1 MAKKEESLQIAISN
15 YIRLQYP
22 DVIFTFEASGLWL
35 PIGLAKKTKAM
46 RSDTGLPDLLIF
58 EPKGKFHGLFIELK
72 AKTIYKKDGGYLKDD
87 HIEDQTHLLHRL
99 KVKGY
104 MAVFAIGFD
113 DAKKIIDSYFNL

>member
-1 MAKKEESLQIAISN
+1 MAKKEENLQIAISN
-15 YIRLQYP
+15 YLKLQYP
-22 DVIFTFEASGLWL
+22 STIFTFEASGLRL
-35 PIGLAKKTKAM
+35 PIGLAKKAKAM

-87 HIEDQTHLLHRL
+87 HIEDQAHLLHRL

-104 MAVFAIGFD
+104 MACFAIGFD

>member
-1 MAKKEESLQIAISN
+1 MAKKEENLQIAISN
-15 YIRLQYP
+15 YIKLQYP
-22 DVIFTFEASGLWL
+22 NCIFTFEASGLRL

-87 HIEDQTHLLHRL
+87 HIEDQAHLLHRL

-104 MAVFAIGFD
+104 MACFAIGFD